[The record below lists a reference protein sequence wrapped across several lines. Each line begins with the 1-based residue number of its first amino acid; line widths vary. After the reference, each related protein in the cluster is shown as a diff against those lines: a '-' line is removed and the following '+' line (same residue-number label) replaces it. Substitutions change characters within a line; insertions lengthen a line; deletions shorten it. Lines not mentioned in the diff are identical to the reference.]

1 MTESPAEPPAPAPGP
16 ERVPW
21 AVWTAPA
28 AIVLG
33 LVVGE
38 VLVIIVQIIGRAGG
52 SSFAHPTPAVS
63 LISDVVVDLGFVA
76 AAIYF
81 SVVLAKGRATD
92 FGFRRIPWSLGIGAF
107 VLGGVSYY
115 VLTWVY
121 ASLLGLHGQDKLP
134 SELGVHRSTAAL
146 IGAAAFVCVIAPVAE
161 EFFFRGF
168 LFGALRGWRVR
179 VAGYDLG
186 TWLAALVTGMLFGL
200 AHTASASP
208 QYLIPLGFLGFVLC
222 LMRWWTRSLYPCMAL
237 HSFNNALALGV
248 NELHWSALGI
258 IGLAL
263 GSWLIIA
270 AAVGPLAP
278 RAPATATAPAT

>member
-1 MTESPAEPPAPAPGP
+1 MAKSRPATPPTAPGP

-21 AVWTAPA
+21 GVWTAPA
-28 AIVLG
+28 AILLG
-33 LVVGE
+33 LVAGE
-38 VLVIIVQIIGRAGG
+38 VLAIIVEVIGHAGG

-63 LISDVVVDLGFVA
+63 LITSAVVDLGFVA
-76 AAIYF
+76 AALYF
-81 SVVLAKGRATD
+81 SVVLAKGKPVD
-92 FGFRRIPWSLGIGAF
+92 FGFRRIPWSLGIKAF
-107 VLGGVSYY
+107 VAAGISYY
-115 VLTWVY
+115 IVTYVY
-121 ASLLGLHGQDKLP
+121 AQLLGLHGQDKLP

-146 IGAAAFVCVIAPVAE
+146 IGATVFVCVLAPVAE

-168 LFGALRGWRVR
+168 LFGALRGWRIQ
-179 VAGYDLG
+179 VAGYEIG
-186 TWLAALVTGMLFGL
+186 TWLAALVTGILFGL

-222 LMRWWTRSLYPCMAL
+222 LVRWWTRSLYPCIAL
-237 HSFNNALALGV
+237 HAFNNALALGV

-258 IGLAL
+258 LGLAL

-278 RAPATATAPAT
+278 RTPAPATSA